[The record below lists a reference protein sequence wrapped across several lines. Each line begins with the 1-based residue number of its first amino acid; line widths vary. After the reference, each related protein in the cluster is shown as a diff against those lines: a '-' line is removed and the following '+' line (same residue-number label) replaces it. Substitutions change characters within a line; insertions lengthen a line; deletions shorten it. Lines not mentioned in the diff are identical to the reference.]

1 VKRVILVLC
10 AGIAIAAIMF
20 LLLSSV
26 NPDKTAPIAAITAI
40 DAQLLKEGFQLD
52 QRLIM
57 KDEIVLG
64 PANPAKTW
72 LLSRIYPGYQ
82 TRSENRSYSRGGAKL
97 GIDFGLRGNFVLN
110 VSLSADPAETAQAR
124 KIQRELSGI
133 NPNLAIWL
141 RTNATTAATH

>member
-1 VKRVILVLC
+1 VKRVVFVIC
-10 AGIAIAAIMF
+10 AGIAIAATVF
-20 LLLSSV
+20 LLLSSA
-26 NPDKTAPIAAITAI
+26 NPNKTAPLAAINAI

-82 TRSENRSYSRGGAKL
+82 TRSENRTYLRAGAKL
-97 GIDFGLRGNFVLN
+97 GIDFGLRGNSVLN
-110 VSLSADPAETAQAR
+110 VSVSADPAETAQAR
-124 KIQRELSGI
+124 KIQRELSDI
-133 NPNLAIWL
+133 NPNLTIWL
-141 RTNATTAATH
+141 RTNTTTAATR